1 MTADRRFHVQP
12 QVVLQSHPARCRSH
26 PGASLRADRHRRR
39 LVASRKIARTRGR
52 RALRKMPEGDA
63 ECHSLQQSISHAPSE
78 PVCIHQP
85 VRITSWLLKTPIARD
100 SSLQKCV
107 SVEERDARH
116 VAIGVV
122 ASEAVVDVHAH
133 EHRCATLI
141 NFIRGCY
148 IYPRKCGRVV
158 VGVSALSCG
167 FGVCLVWLHVSQ
179 NTDLGNMESWRSIF
193 V

>member
-1 MTADRRFHVQP
+1 MFNLRWLFKVTLHAVEAILVPAYGPTATV
-12 QVVLQSHPARCRSH
+12 
-26 PGASLRADRHRRR
+26 ADWR
-39 LVASRKIARTRGR
+39 LHEKLRGR
-52 RALRKMPEGDA
+52 EADALSAKCPKETQSVT
-63 ECHSLQQSISHAPSE
+63 SLQHVHQPCAIRASMH
-78 PVCIHQP
+78 VHQP

-148 IYPRKCGRVV
+148 IPRKCGRVV
-158 VGVSALSCG
+158 VGVSALACG
-167 FGVCLVWLHVSQ
+167 FGVCLVWLPRKV
-179 NTDLGNMESWRSIF
+179 DLGNMESWRSIF